1 MQASSRREILV
12 KSFLAII
19 SVHSDLQ
26 IDKYSLLSACF
37 VLKQRKVDWSS
48 LTHTTGVRTEMK
60 STLHPNMSEGDSQPS
75 LPSNLA
81 GCMLNP
87 DGNMLWSKRMPWTGK
102 PKWEP
107 YIPATISHILPSSVK
122 YHSLG
127 ATQEIS
133 YESLIFFVSHA
144 LHLKHICYDPTNTMH
159 CSHARDPTTTTEMR
173 NRGIHSG
180 ACELETWRCVCLS
193 ASLTA
198 WETEDLCLLC
208 SCQFFWK
215 KLEKVLIW
223 HWAF

>member
-87 DGNMLWSKRMPWTGK
+87 DGNVLWSKRMPWTGK

-107 YIPATISHILPSSVK
+107 YIPATISHILQSSVK

-127 ATQEIS
+127 TTQEIS
-133 YESLIFFVSHA
+133 LWEPNFFCFPCASPEAHMLWPNQHHA
-144 LHLKHICYDPTNTMH
+144 L
-159 CSHARDPTTTTEMR
+159 
-173 NRGIHSG
+173 
-180 ACELETWRCVCLS
+180 
-193 ASLTA
+193 
-198 WETEDLCLLC
+198 
-208 SCQFFWK
+208 
-215 KLEKVLIW
+215 
-223 HWAF
+223 